1 MSRCDGRKPQ
11 ASRRGAHDLTR
22 TDEKVRQSPEG
33 KLMSDPR
40 LAEPKVPKIACVD
53 DVEDA
58 ISILEGRW
66 KMLIVAHLYGEPV
79 LRFSELRRAIPQV
92 SQKMLIQ
99 QLRGLEEDGVVTRTI
114 YPQVPP
120 KVEYELTELGR
131 GLGPV
136 FLALLDWAQLRR
148 SLSGEG
154 EVAQGQAS

>member
-1 MSRCDGRKPQ
+1 
-11 ASRRGAHDLTR
+11 
-22 TDEKVRQSPEG
+22 
-33 KLMSDPR
+33 MSDPR
-40 LAEPKVPKIACVD
+40 LAEPKVPKIACVE

-99 QLRGLEEDGVVTRTI
+99 QLRGLEGDGVVTRTVHA
-114 YPQVPP
+114 QVPP
-120 KVEYELTELGR
+120 KVEYELTDLGR

-148 SLSGEG
+148 ALMDGG
-154 EVAQGQAS
+154 DVGQDRTT

>member
-1 MSRCDGRKPQ
+1 MC
-11 ASRRGAHDLTR
+11 
-22 TDEKVRQSPEG
+22 
-33 KLMSDPR
+33 DPR
-40 LAEPKVPKIACVD
+40 LAEPKTPKIACVE
-53 DVEDA
+53 DVQEA
-58 ISILEGRW
+58 IAVLEGRW

-99 QLRGLEEDGVVTRTI
+99 QLRSLEEDGVVLRTLH
-114 YPQVPP
+114 PQVPP

-148 SLSGEG
+148 TLAGAPDAGLGPSRA
-154 EVAQGQAS
+154 VN

>member
-1 MSRCDGRKPQ
+1 
-11 ASRRGAHDLTR
+11 
-22 TDEKVRQSPEG
+22 
-33 KLMSDPR
+33 MSDPR
-40 LAEPKVPKIACVD
+40 LAEPKVPKIACVE

-99 QLRGLEEDGVVTRTI
+99 QLRGLEGDGVVMRTI
-114 YPQVPP
+114 HAQVPP

-148 SLSGEG
+148 TLIDGG
-154 EVAQGQAS
+154 DVGQDRTT

>member
-1 MSRCDGRKPQ
+1 M
-11 ASRRGAHDLTR
+11 
-22 TDEKVRQSPEG
+22 TDA
-33 KLMSDPR
+33 R
-40 LAEPKVPKIACVD
+40 LAESRTPKIACVE

-58 ISILEGRW
+58 ISVLEGRW

-99 QLRGLEEDGVVTRTI
+99 QLRGLEADGVVMRTI
-114 YPQVPP
+114 HPQVPP

-136 FLALLDWAQLRR
+136 FLALLDWSQLRR
-148 SLSGEG
+148 AQLGGSG
-154 EVAQGQAS
+154 AQAA

>member
-1 MSRCDGRKPQ
+1 M
-11 ASRRGAHDLTR
+11 
-22 TDEKVRQSPEG
+22 TDS
-33 KLMSDPR
+33 R
-40 LAEPKVPKIACVD
+40 LAEPRTPKIACVE

-58 ISILEGRW
+58 ISVLEGRW

-99 QLRGLEEDGVVTRTI
+99 QLRGLEADGVVMRTI
-114 YPQVPP
+114 HAQVPP

-136 FLALLDWAQLRR
+136 FLALLDWSQLRR
-148 SLSGEG
+148 ALVGASG
-154 EVAQGQAS
+154 AQAA

>member
-1 MSRCDGRKPQ
+1 
-11 ASRRGAHDLTR
+11 
-22 TDEKVRQSPEG
+22 
-33 KLMSDPR
+33 MSDPR
-40 LAEPKVPKIACVD
+40 LAEPKVPKIACVE

-99 QLRGLEEDGVVTRTI
+99 QLRGLEGDGVVTRTI
-114 YPQVPP
+114 HAQVPP

-148 SLSGEG
+148 TLIDGG
-154 EVAQGQAS
+154 DVGQDRTT